1 MPLTGYT
8 RRASSLTVTQSLSRS
23 KPWKCHGS
31 SYDYE
36 ARKVFAM
43 ADQLGIDVC
52 SEEVL
57 FSTLLEVCSHLH
69 ERWRL
74 QELLAAI
81 WSWSAP

>member
-1 MPLTGYT
+1 MHQEGIKPDRYT
-8 RRASSLTVTQSLSRS
+8 VSITLKVC
-23 KPWKCHGS
+23 KCHGS

-74 QELLAAI
+74 QELLATI
-81 WSWSAP
+81 WSWSPP